1 MSSTMPVGSTGI
13 SFVDRASRA
22 PAANAAVTARERG
35 IGPALGLK
43 RSRTSD
49 AHQNMGVHSSKSLP
63 MPSVVRGG
71 CRGLRDAVSGLRD
84 AGSGLVRRV
93 RVFVNQPWR
102 RKVSL
107 TIGANFCD
115 VMSVH

>member
-35 IGPALGLK
+35 IGPAVGLK

-49 AHQNMGVHSSKSLP
+49 AHQNVGVHSSKSLP

-84 AGSGLVRRV
+84 AGSGLR
-93 RVFVNQPWR
+93 QTS
-102 RKVSL
+102 K
-107 TIGANFCD
+107 GFCKSA
-115 VMSVH
+115 VEAKSESHNWSEFL

>member
-43 RSRTSD
+43 RSRTMSRTSD
-49 AHQNMGVHSSKSLP
+49 AHQNVGVHSSKSLP

-84 AGSGLVRRV
+84 AGSGLR
-93 RVFVNQPWR
+93 QTS
-102 RKVSL
+102 K
-107 TIGANFCD
+107 GFCKSA
-115 VMSVH
+115 VEAKSESNNWSEFL